1 MKKWFVNIEY
11 VFVLLIIV
19 GLALRLLH
27 AGPTDLLIMIG
38 FLGLAFWY
46 LFFGISG
53 SQGMATALVPFQPDS
68 PFSKIESFALLTIG
82 NSLSVSLIGILF
94 KVSKWEGGDFMI
106 MVGGISAVI
115 GLLMSYF
122 ILRKNR
128 PEIYNFIFFRQLPI
142 TVMTTVMLSLGD
154 SYNLI

>member
-11 VFVLLIIV
+11 VFVSLIIV
-19 GLALRLLH
+19 GLALRLVH
-27 AGPTDLLIMIG
+27 VGPTDLIIMIG

-53 SQGMATALVPFQPDS
+53 SQGMSAALVPFQLDS
-68 PFSKIESFALLTIG
+68 PFSKIKSFAMLSIG
-82 NSLSVSLIGILF
+82 NSLSISLIGILF
-94 KVSKWEGGDFMI
+94 QVSKWEGGYFMI

-128 PEIYNFIFFRQLPI
+128 PEIYNFIFFRQLPV
-142 TVMTTVMLSLGD
+142 TVMTTVMLSLGN
-154 SYNLI
+154 SYTSI